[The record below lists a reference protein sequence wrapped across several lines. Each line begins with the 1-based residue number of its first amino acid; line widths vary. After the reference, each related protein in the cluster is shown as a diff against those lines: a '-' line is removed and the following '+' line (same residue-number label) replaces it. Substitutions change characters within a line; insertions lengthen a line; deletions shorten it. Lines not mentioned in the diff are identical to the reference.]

1 MILLMLCMPSAEID
15 LLVLPARIRRTV
27 LYYICNLSPQQTRRE
42 VIDFW
47 PEEIKEQNKYQSK
60 QQLRMSTTASLR
72 RVV

>member
-15 LLVLPARIRRTV
+15 LLVLPARIQRTV

-42 VIDFW
+42 VIDFR